1 MPNPPHMRA
10 PKAPRHWDQRF
21 LALARTIAS
30 YSKDPSTKVGAIAV
44 RDRRVLATGYN
55 GFPAHV
61 GDDLERLKNRDV
73 RLMMTVHAEANII
86 AFAARH
92 GACLAGA
99 AVYVWPLMTC
109 HQCAA
114 QLIQAGVIKVVVPDF
129 VEPQR
134 WQDSFATAKQMFSEA
149 GVAVLRIPME
159 GPLDPAQAHHD
170 EADPYADLLE
180 TLPSLS

>member
-1 MPNPPHMRA
+1 MPNPPSMRA
-10 PKAPRHWDQRF
+10 PRAPRHWDQRF
-21 LALARTIAS
+21 LALARTVAG

-44 RDRRVLATGYN
+44 RERRVLATGYN

-61 GDDLERLKNRDV
+61 GDDLERLKNRDI

-92 GACLAGA
+92 GASLAGA

-129 VEPQR
+129 VEPLR
-134 WQDSFATAKQMFSEA
+134 WQESFAAAKQMFGEA

-159 GPLDPAQAHHD
+159 GPLDPACD
-170 EADPYADLLE
+170 DNSDDDPLAELLDG
-180 TLPSLS
+180 LPSLA

>member
-1 MPNPPHMRA
+1 MRA
-10 PKAPRHWDQRF
+10 PKVPRHWDQRF
-21 LALARTIAS
+21 LALARTIAGF
-30 YSKDPSTKVGAIAV
+30 SKDPSTKVGAIAV

-61 GDDLERLKNRDV
+61 GDELERLKNRDI

-92 GACLAGA
+92 GACLAGS

-134 WQDSFATAKQMFSEA
+134 WQDSFAAAKQMFGEA
-149 GVAVLRIPME
+149 GVAVLRIPMD
-159 GPLDPAQAHHD
+159 GPLDPASADHD
-170 EADPYADLLE
+170 VDDPYAELLGD
-180 TLPSLS
+180 LPSLA